1 MRRLLTALAIAAF
14 ALIVAAIV
22 GLFVLACGCIG
33 DAAVTAARF
42 SGTRADH
49 TQLRAFLRAMPK
61 GADLHVHLSGA
72 VYAEDFI
79 AWAAAAKLCVQRADY
94 KIVPA
99 NAQQQCDDPR
109 TRPAADA
116 LTDQS
121 FYDDVVNALSMRN
134 FLPSPSEPSGHDQFF
149 VTFGRYGEIS
159 WRVPGQMTA
168 FLLRRYAAEHVQ
180 HTELMITLT
189 PQQPEVTKAL
199 QDDVAKASD
208 SAAKLALLRDYIAQ
222 AVPNARKN
230 IDTWQ
235 AATRSELGCD
245 GGKPE
250 PGCAVSYRYIAQ
262 VNRNSDE
269 TRVFINTA
277 LAAALVRADP
287 RVAGLNFVGP
297 EDYRVARED
306 YRKHMA
312 AIGFL
317 TGKSGTEANVPV
329 ALHAGELW
337 LGLVPPEDLTF
348 HIREAVETA
357 GARRIGHGVALA
369 YERRSDE
376 LLATMRSRKTAVEIN
391 LTSNDVILG
400 VRGKDHPLTAYRGAK
415 VPVVLSTDDAG
426 VSRIDLTNEYFRAA
440 RDYPLGYGDLKAIA
454 RASIEHAFLDDD
466 AKRDALTQLDDAFRS
481 FEQDVVKQGSL
492 FGNAWALVVSW
503 LRAL

>member
-1 MRRLLTALAIAAF
+1 MRRLLYALAFIAF
-14 ALIVAAIV
+14 ALIVAAVI
-22 GLFVLACGCIG
+22 GLFVLACGCVG
-33 DAAVTAARF
+33 DTMVTAARF
-42 SGTRADH
+42 SALRANDH
-49 TQLRAFLRAMPK
+49 TGLRAFLKAMPK

-79 AWAAAAKLCVQRADY
+79 GWAAAAKLCVQRSDY
-94 KIVPA
+94 KIVAPDS
-99 NAQQQCDDPR
+99 QQQCVAPQ

-134 FLPSPSEPSGHDQFF
+134 YIPSLSEPSGHDQFF
-149 VTFGRYGEIS
+149 VTFGKYGEIS

-168 FLLRRYAAEHVQ
+168 LLLRRYAAEQVQ

-189 PQQPEVTKAL
+189 PQEPELTKELLA
-199 QDDVAKASD
+199 DVGKAGD
-208 SAAKLALLRDYIAQ
+208 PAAKLAVLKDYIAQ
-222 AVPNARKN
+222 AVPNARQN
-230 IDTWQ
+230 IDAWQ
-235 AATRSELGCD
+235 AETRKELGCD
-245 GGKPE
+245 GGTPE
-250 PGCAVSYRYIAQ
+250 PGCDVSYRYIAQ

-269 TRVFINTA
+269 AKVFAGTA

-287 RVAGLNFVGP
+287 RVGGLNFVGP
-297 EDYRVARED
+297 EDYRTARAD
-306 YRKHMA
+306 YRDHMKM
-312 AIGFL
+312 IGFL
-317 TGKSGTEANVPV
+317 TKKAGVVEAVPV

-337 LGLVPPEDLTF
+337 LGLVPPNDLTF

-357 GARRIGHGVALA
+357 GAKRIGHGVALA

-376 LLATMRSRKTAVEIN
+376 LLATMRRTKVAVEVN

-400 VRGKDHPLTAYRGAK
+400 VRGKDHPLTAYRAAK
-415 VPVVLSTDDAG
+415 VPVALSTDDAG

-440 RDYPLGYGDLKAIA
+440 RDYPLGYRDLKEIA
-454 RASIEHAFLDDD
+454 RASIEHAFLADHVK
-466 AKRDALTQLDDAFRS
+466 AGAFKQLDDTFRR

-503 LRAL
+503 FR